1 MDSSTQNLESNSK
14 WERDVNCTFAV
25 FPGDNH
31 HERLRD
37 EDDELLQFALQQS
50 LLESGSENDQVSTV
64 SFILCDSDA
73 WDSSSSWFI

>member
-1 MDSSTQNLESNSK
+1 MDYSTQNLENYSK
-14 WERDVNCTFAV
+14 LKRDVNCTFAI

-50 LLESGSENDQVSTV
+50 LLESGSENDQVS
-64 SFILCDSDA
+64 FILCDFGA
-73 WDSSSSWFI
+73 